1 MWVWVMIFAG
11 HQLLCLQLT
20 VWRRKSTLK
29 QLREGV
35 GLELVEMGIAFQQL
49 HAIKVREEEKEKIES
64 EIRKAVNK
72 RRSD

>member
-49 HAIKVREEEKEKIES
+49 HAMVVITLFIMPCVLPFPCPFPYGS
-64 EIRKAVNK
+64 
-72 RRSD
+72 